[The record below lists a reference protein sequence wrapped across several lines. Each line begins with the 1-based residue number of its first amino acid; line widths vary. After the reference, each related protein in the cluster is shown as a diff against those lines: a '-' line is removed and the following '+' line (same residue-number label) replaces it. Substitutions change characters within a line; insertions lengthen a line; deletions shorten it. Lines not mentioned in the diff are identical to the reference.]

1 MRFAVVFAVTLCW
14 APSAFALSLGQYKDD
29 LFAYPATLSQA
40 DGGAFRTVD
49 YNELRDI
56 NQRDEIPERRVKG
69 QYVTLAVRS
78 AQKDLVAATA
88 AGPVRHVA
96 VGATSG
102 ATAITLYIHGQ
113 GGSRRQG
120 VDDFTF
126 GGNFNRIKMLM
137 WKGGGLYLTPDFS
150 EFGPKGV
157 KEVAA
162 LIDYYSARSPGA
174 PVFVACGSM
183 GGAICWGL
191 AQDAAVAPKLSGL
204 LLLGS
209 FPSNEFAASLAA
221 KRKAPLFL
229 GQGSKDKVFAVETV
243 EALYKNLSAAK
254 YPVRMVRFETGT
266 HGTPIRMIDWRETL
280 NWMLAR

>member
-1 MRFAVVFAVTLCW
+1 MRTFILIASILALIADAGALTLDE
-14 APSAFALSLGQYKDD
+14 YKDD

-40 DGGAFRTVD
+40 DGGAFLTVD
-49 YNELRDI
+49 YNEMRDI
-56 NQRDEIPERRVKG
+56 NQRDDVPERRVKSK
-69 QYVTLAVRS
+69 YVTLAVRS
-78 AQKDLVAATA
+78 VQKDLVAETS
-88 AGPVRHVA
+88 AGPIRHMA

-102 ATAITLYIHGQ
+102 ASAITLYIHGQ

-137 WKGGGLYLTPDFS
+137 WKNGGLYLTPDFS
-150 EFGPKGV
+150 EFGAKGV
-157 KEVAA
+157 AQVAA
-162 LIDYYSARSPGA
+162 LIEHYAALSPGA
-174 PVFVACGSM
+174 PVFVACGSA

-191 AQDAAVAPKLSGL
+191 AKDAAIAPKLGGL

-209 FPSNEFAASLAA
+209 FPSNEFATSLAA
-221 KRKAPLFL
+221 KRKVPLFL
-229 GQGSKDKVFAVETV
+229 GQGSKDKVFPAETV
-243 EALYKNLSAAK
+243 ESLYKKLRASS

-266 HGTPIRMIDWRETL
+266 HGTPIRMTDWRATL